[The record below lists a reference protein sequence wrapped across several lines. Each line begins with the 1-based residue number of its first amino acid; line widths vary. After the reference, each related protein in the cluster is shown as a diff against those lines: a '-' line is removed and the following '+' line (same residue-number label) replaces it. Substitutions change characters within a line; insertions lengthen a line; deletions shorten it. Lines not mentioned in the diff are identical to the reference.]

1 MARFESNST
10 VTQSLLDRLIDREPD
25 NRADPPVS
33 RAQSVR
39 LLKASLRRD
48 MEWLLNSRRIAEPAP
63 EGFAEIG
70 NSLYHYGLPDFSALT
85 MASPRDRKYLLRE
98 LEASVAMFE
107 PRLKD
112 VRVTLVESAVP
123 SARSLQ
129 FQIEGLLQMDPAPE
143 RISFDTVLQLTNGEY
158 QIRGERSA

>member
-10 VTQSLLDRLIDREPD
+10 VTQSLLDRLIDREPE
-25 NRADPPVS
+25 NRADPPIS

-70 NSLYHYGLPDFSALT
+70 NSSITTACPT
-85 MASPRDRKYLLRE
+85 
-98 LEASVAMFE
+98 
-107 PRLKD
+107 
-112 VRVTLVESAVP
+112 
-123 SARSLQ
+123 
-129 FQIEGLLQMDPAPE
+129 FQL
-143 RISFDTVLQLTNGEY
+143 
-158 QIRGERSA
+158 